1 MDELHW
7 ELNKLFIYALS
18 HPNRIYKHES
28 YCTFGVLG
36 SLERK
41 CIKIFWNSF
50 SSNDYKWY
58 FFFFWRGGGDGNNL
72 IYGWARNKEVQ
83 VIIPKKIL

>member
-50 SSNDYKWY
+50 LHIITNGTFS
-58 FFFFWRGGGDGNNL
+58 FFGEGVGMET
-72 IYGWARNKEVQ
+72 I
-83 VIIPKKIL
+83 